1 MLEEIIKTTV
11 KPGYGE
17 ITEKKSK
24 FIAHTKPVKSD
35 EEAKA
40 FIDEIKKKYYDARH
54 NVFAYQI
61 GEKNEL
67 KRFSDDG
74 EPQGTAGMPVLSVLT
89 SEDIKNTAIV
99 VTRYFGG
106 ILLGTGGLVRAYT
119 AAAKAGLEN
128 AGICQIGLY
137 KKYVVECDYT
147 QSGKIQYEI
156 AKGEYFA
163 ENTEFTDKVTY
174 TLYIENSRA
183 ELFEALITEIT
194 SGSVKAQLKDTLRGA
209 CTNEGFKLYD

>member
-1 MLEEIIKTTV
+1 MGDIIKTIV
-11 KPGYGE
+11 KSGYAD
-17 ITEKKSK
+17 ITEKKSR
-24 FIAHTKPVKSD
+24 FIANVRPVKSE

-40 FIDEIKKKYYDARH
+40 FVEEMKKKYYDARH

-89 SEDIKNTAIV
+89 GGDIKNTAVV

-119 AAAKAGLEN
+119 LAAQEGLEA
-128 AGICQIGLY
+128 AGVCEIGLY
-137 KKYVVECDYT
+137 KKFEVVCDYT
-147 QSGKIQYEI
+147 LSGKIQYELS
-156 AKGEYFA
+156 KEEYFV
-163 ENTEFTDKVTY
+163 ENTEFTDKVKFVV
-174 TLYIENSRA
+174 LVESERA
-183 ELFEALITEIT
+183 EKFSSMITEIT
-194 SGSVKAQLKDTLRGA
+194 SAKAFAEEKETLRGA
-209 CTNEGFKLYD
+209 CTDEGFKIYE